1 MAQLLAG
8 LVLFLGIH
16 SLSVVAPATRDR
28 WAERLGVATWKGLYA
43 VLSLASFVLLLHGYG
58 LARHVSGV
66 LYVPPSWLRSTAL
79 IVMLPVFP
87 LALAAYLPGRIQTAV
102 RHPLLAATKAWA
114 VAHLLANGTLADVL
128 LFGGF
133 LVWAITDRVSLER
146 RAPRPIATA
155 PPARWNDAIAVVL
168 GLTLYAAFL
177 AGLHRAL
184 IGVSPLG

>member
-1 MAQLLAG
+1 MTQLFAG
-8 LVLFLGIH
+8 LLLFLGIH
-16 SLSVVAPATRDR
+16 SISIVVPAARDR
-28 WAERLGVATWKGLYA
+28 CVKRVGAGTWKGLYA
-43 VLSLASFVLLLHGYG
+43 VLSLASFALLLYGYG
-58 LARHVSGV
+58 LARHVSSV
-66 LYVPPSWLRSTAL
+66 LYVPPSWLRVIAL

-114 VAHLLANGTLADVL
+114 LAHLLANGTLADVL

-155 PPARWNDAIAVVL
+155 PPRRWNDAIAVAL
-168 GLTLYAAFL
+168 GLALYAAFL
-177 AGLHRAL
+177 AGLHRLL